1 MKILLLNENPVVSR
15 LVSLSAKKMSYD
27 FEELNAYSENL
38 GNYDVIV
45 VDSDTPAPLKILKE
59 KCDRLIFLAPRNQN
73 VEDIDA
79 QILQKPFL
87 PTDFLNLLNNKDANK
102 HTSIDLPMLSN
113 DENPYADISLDL
125 DNLNL
130 DDLPDENSLDI
141 NSEGM
146 EDLSFDDDA
155 QDDNSNKT
163 LETQNLEH
171 ETIKE
176 QTQEDTQIDLDLT
189 LEDGESEKEDLSQEH
204 TALDTEPSLDELDDK
219 NDEDLEIKEDDK
231 NEEIEKQ
238 ELLDDSKTN
247 TLEMQEE
254 LSESQDDNSNKTLET
269 QNLEHDNLEQET
281 IKEQTQEDT
290 QTDLDLTLEDGES
303 EKEDLSQEH
312 TALDTEP
319 SLDEL
324 DDKNDE
330 DLEIKEDDKNEEI
343 EKQELLDDSKTN
355 TLEMQ
360 EELSESQDDNSNK
373 TLETQNLEHDNLE
386 QETIKEQT
394 QEDTQTD
401 LDLTLEDGESEK
413 EDLSQEH
420 TALDTE
426 PSLDEL
432 DDKND
437 EDLEDNKELQA
448 NISDF
453 DDLPVVEE
461 QEKEMDFDDLPE
473 DAEFLGQAKD
483 NEESEEV
490 LEEFAPVVEEDVQD
504 EMDDFTS
511 NLSTQDQIK
520 EELAQLDELDY
531 GIDSDNS
538 SKVLEDFKDEPILDD
553 KELGTNE
560 EEVVV
565 PNLNISDFDTLKE
578 SDIQEALGEEILE
591 KNEEPIVSDVTKDDN
606 SEEIVNELSQ
616 SIAGAI
622 TSSIK
627 DDTLKAALKGMNMNI
642 NINISFKED

>member
-155 QDDNSNKT
+155 QDDNANKT
-163 LETQNLEH
+163 LETQ
-171 ETIKE
+171 
-176 QTQEDTQIDLDLT
+176 
-189 LEDGESEKEDLSQEH
+189 
-204 TALDTEPSLDELDDK
+204 
-219 NDEDLEIKEDDK
+219 
-231 NEEIEKQ
+231 
-238 ELLDDSKTN
+238 
-247 TLEMQEE
+247 
-254 LSESQDDNSNKTLET
+254 
-269 QNLEHDNLEQET
+269 NLEQET

-360 EELSESQDDNSNK
+360 EELSESQDDNANK

-453 DDLPVVEE
+453 DDLPEVEE

-473 DAEFLGQAKD
+473 DAEFLGQAKY
-483 NEESEEV
+483 NEESEEN

-504 EMDDFTS
+504 EIDDFAS

>member
-171 ETIKE
+171 DNLEQETIKE

-290 QTDLDLTLEDGES
+290 Q
-303 EKEDLSQEH
+303 
-312 TALDTEP
+312 
-319 SLDEL
+319 
-324 DDKNDE
+324 
-330 DLEIKEDDKNEEI
+330 I
-343 EKQELLDDSKTN
+343 
-355 TLEMQ
+355 
-360 EELSESQDDNSNK
+360 
-373 TLETQNLEHDNLE
+373 
-386 QETIKEQT
+386 
-394 QEDTQTD
+394 D

-453 DDLPVVEE
+453 DDLPEVEE

>member
-171 ETIKE
+171 
-176 QTQEDTQIDLDLT
+176 
-189 LEDGESEKEDLSQEH
+189 G
-204 TALDTEPSLDELDDK
+204 
-219 NDEDLEIKEDDK
+219 
-231 NEEIEKQ
+231 
-238 ELLDDSKTN
+238 
-247 TLEMQEE
+247 
-254 LSESQDDNSNKTLET
+254 
-269 QNLEHDNLEQET
+269 NLEQET

-373 TLETQNLEHDNLE
+373 TLETQNLEHGNLE

-591 KNEEPIVSDVTKDDN
+591 KNEEPIVISDVTKDDN

>member
-87 PTDFLNLLNNKDANK
+87 PTDFLNLLNNKDVNK
-102 HTSIDLPMLSN
+102 HAPIDLLMLSN

-141 NSEGM
+141 NSDGM
-146 EDLSFDDDA
+146 EDLSFDDDV
-155 QDDNSNKT
+155 QDDNANET
-163 LETQNLEH
+163 LETQNLED
-171 ETIKE
+171 ENLEQEATKE
-176 QTQEDTQIDLDLT
+176 QTQEDIQTDLDLT
-189 LEDGESEKEDLSQEH
+189 LEDSKNEKEDLSQEH

-219 NDEDLEIKEDDK
+219 NDE
-231 NEEIEKQ
+231 N
-238 ELLDDSKTN
+238 
-247 TLEMQEE
+247 
-254 LSESQDDNSNKTLET
+254 
-269 QNLEHDNLEQET
+269 
-281 IKEQTQEDT
+281 
-290 QTDLDLTLEDGES
+290 
-303 EKEDLSQEH
+303 
-312 TALDTEP
+312 
-319 SLDEL
+319 
-324 DDKNDE
+324 
-330 DLEIKEDDKNEEI
+330 
-343 EKQELLDDSKTN
+343 
-355 TLEMQ
+355 
-360 EELSESQDDNSNK
+360 
-373 TLETQNLEHDNLE
+373 
-386 QETIKEQT
+386 
-394 QEDTQTD
+394 
-401 LDLTLEDGESEK
+401 
-413 EDLSQEH
+413 
-420 TALDTE
+420 
-426 PSLDEL
+426 
-432 DDKND
+432 
-437 EDLEDNKELQA
+437 LEDNKELQA

-565 PNLNISDFDTLKE
+565 PNLNISDFDALKE
-578 SDIQEALGEEILE
+578 SDIQKALGEEILE
-591 KNEEPIVSDVTKDDN
+591 KNEEPIVSDATKDDN

>member
-73 VEDIDA
+73 IDIDA

-87 PTDFLNLLNNKDANK
+87 PTDFLNLLNNKDVNK

-130 DDLPDENSLDI
+130 DDLVDENPLDI

-146 EDLSFDDDA
+146 EDLSFDDNA
-155 QDDNSNKT
+155 NKA
-163 LETQNLEH
+163 LEVQNLEDENLEQ
-171 ETIKE
+171 ETTKE
-176 QTQEDTQIDLDLT
+176 QTQEDAQTDLDLT
-189 LEDGESEKEDLSQEH
+189 LEDGESEKENLSQEH

-219 NDEDLEIKEDDK
+219 ND
-231 NEEIEKQ
+231 
-238 ELLDDSKTN
+238 
-247 TLEMQEE
+247 
-254 LSESQDDNSNKTLET
+254 
-269 QNLEHDNLEQET
+269 
-281 IKEQTQEDT
+281 
-290 QTDLDLTLEDGES
+290 G
-303 EKEDLSQEH
+303 
-312 TALDTEP
+312 
-319 SLDEL
+319 
-324 DDKNDE
+324 
-330 DLEIKEDDKNEEI
+330 
-343 EKQELLDDSKTN
+343 
-355 TLEMQ
+355 
-360 EELSESQDDNSNK
+360 
-373 TLETQNLEHDNLE
+373 
-386 QETIKEQT
+386 
-394 QEDTQTD
+394 
-401 LDLTLEDGESEK
+401 
-413 EDLSQEH
+413 
-420 TALDTE
+420 
-426 PSLDEL
+426 
-432 DDKND
+432 
-437 EDLEDNKELQA
+437 DLEDNKELQA
-448 NISDF
+448 NISGF

-483 NEESEEV
+483 NEESEEN

-504 EMDDFTS
+504 EMDDFIS

-553 KELGTNE
+553 KELGANE

-565 PNLNISDFDTLKE
+565 PNLNISDFDALKE

-591 KNEEPIVSDVTKDDN
+591 KNEEPIVSDATKDDN

>member
-45 VDSDTPAPLKILKE
+45 VDSDTPASLKILKE

-155 QDDNSNKT
+155 QDDNANKT

-171 ETIKE
+171 DNLEQETIKE
-176 QTQEDTQIDLDLT
+176 QTQEDAQTDLDLT

-204 TALDTEPSLDELDDK
+204 TALDTEPSLDEL
-219 NDEDLEIKEDDK
+219 DDK

-290 QTDLDLTLEDGES
+290 Q
-303 EKEDLSQEH
+303 
-312 TALDTEP
+312 
-319 SLDEL
+319 
-324 DDKNDE
+324 
-330 DLEIKEDDKNEEI
+330 I
-343 EKQELLDDSKTN
+343 
-355 TLEMQ
+355 
-360 EELSESQDDNSNK
+360 
-373 TLETQNLEHDNLE
+373 
-386 QETIKEQT
+386 
-394 QEDTQTD
+394 D

-453 DDLPVVEE
+453 DDLPEVEE

-473 DAEFLGQAKD
+473 DAEFLGQAKY
-483 NEESEEV
+483 NEESEEN

-504 EMDDFTS
+504 EIDDFAS

>member
-15 LVSLSAKKMSYD
+15 LISLSAKKMSYD
-27 FEELNAYSENL
+27 FEELNAYNENL
-38 GNYDVIV
+38 SNYDVIV

-59 KCDRLIFLAPRNQN
+59 KCNRLIFLAPRNQN

-87 PTDFLNLLNNKDANK
+87 PTDFLNLLNNKDVNK

-155 QDDNSNKT
+155 QDDNVNKT

-176 QTQEDTQIDLDLT
+176 QTQEDI
-189 LEDGESEKEDLSQEH
+189 
-204 TALDTEPSLDELDDK
+204 
-219 NDEDLEIKEDDK
+219 
-231 NEEIEKQ
+231 
-238 ELLDDSKTN
+238 
-247 TLEMQEE
+247 
-254 LSESQDDNSNKTLET
+254 
-269 QNLEHDNLEQET
+269 
-281 IKEQTQEDT
+281 
-290 QTDLDLTLEDGES
+290 QTDLDLTLEDGE
-303 EKEDLSQEH
+303 
-312 TALDTEP
+312 
-319 SLDEL
+319 
-324 DDKNDE
+324 N
-330 DLEIKEDDKNEEI
+330 
-343 EKQELLDDSKTN
+343 
-355 TLEMQ
+355 
-360 EELSESQDDNSNK
+360 
-373 TLETQNLEHDNLE
+373 
-386 QETIKEQT
+386 
-394 QEDTQTD
+394 
-401 LDLTLEDGESEK
+401 EK

-565 PNLNISDFDTLKE
+565 PNLNISDFDALKE

-591 KNEEPIVSDVTKDDN
+591 KNEEPIVSDATKDDN
-606 SEEIVNELSQ
+606 SKEIVNELSQ

>member
-15 LVSLSAKKMSYD
+15 LISLSAKKMSYD
-27 FEELNAYSENL
+27 FEELNAYNENL
-38 GNYDVIV
+38 SNYDVIV

-59 KCDRLIFLAPRNQN
+59 KCNRLIFLAPRNQN

-87 PTDFLNLLNNKDANK
+87 PTDFLNLLNNKDVNK

-155 QDDNSNKT
+155 QDDNVNKT

-176 QTQEDTQIDLDLT
+176 QTQEDIQTDLDLT
-189 LEDGESEKEDLSQEH
+189 LEDGENEKEDLSQEH

-290 QTDLDLTLEDGES
+290 QTDLDLTLEDGE
-303 EKEDLSQEH
+303 
-312 TALDTEP
+312 
-319 SLDEL
+319 
-324 DDKNDE
+324 N
-330 DLEIKEDDKNEEI
+330 
-343 EKQELLDDSKTN
+343 
-355 TLEMQ
+355 
-360 EELSESQDDNSNK
+360 
-373 TLETQNLEHDNLE
+373 
-386 QETIKEQT
+386 
-394 QEDTQTD
+394 
-401 LDLTLEDGESEK
+401 EK

-565 PNLNISDFDTLKE
+565 PNLNISDFDALKE

-591 KNEEPIVSDVTKDDN
+591 KNEEPIVSDATKDDN
-606 SEEIVNELSQ
+606 SKEIVNELSQ

>member
-73 VEDIDA
+73 VDIDA

-87 PTDFLNLLNNKDANK
+87 PTDFLNLLNNKDTNK
-102 HTSIDLPMLSN
+102 HTSIDLPILSN

-141 NSEGM
+141 NSEGIK
-146 EDLSFDDDA
+146 DLSFDDDA
-155 QDDNSNKT
+155 QNDNANKI
-163 LETQNLEH
+163 LETQNLEDENLEQ
-171 ETIKE
+171 ETTKE
-176 QTQEDTQIDLDLT
+176 QTQEDIQTDLDLT
-189 LEDGESEKEDLSQEH
+189 LEDSKNEKEDLSQEH

-247 TLEMQEE
+247 ALEMQEE
-254 LSESQDDNSNKTLET
+254 LSESQDDNANKALEV
-269 QNLEHDNLEQET
+269 QNLEDENLEQET
-281 IKEQTQEDT
+281 TKEQTQEDI
-290 QTDLDLTLEDGES
+290 QTDLDLTLEDS
-303 EKEDLSQEH
+303 KNEKEDLSQEH

-330 DLEIKEDDKNEEI
+330 DLEIKE
-343 EKQELLDDSKTN
+343 
-355 TLEMQ
+355 
-360 EELSESQDDNSNK
+360 
-373 TLETQNLEHDNLE
+373 
-386 QETIKEQT
+386 
-394 QEDTQTD
+394 
-401 LDLTLEDGESEK
+401 
-413 EDLSQEH
+413 
-420 TALDTE
+420 
-426 PSLDEL
+426 

-483 NEESEEV
+483 NEESEEI

-504 EMDDFTS
+504 EMDDFIS

-565 PNLNISDFDTLKE
+565 PNLNISDFDALKE
-578 SDIQEALGEEILE
+578 SDIQEALGEEIVE
-591 KNEEPIVSDVTKDDN
+591 KNEEPIVSNATKDDN

-616 SIAGAI
+616 SIVGAI

-627 DDTLKAALKGMNMNI
+627 DDTLKAALKGINMNI

>member
-155 QDDNSNKT
+155 QDDNANKTLETQNLEHETIKEQTQEDTQIDLDLTLEDGESEKEDLSQEHTALDTESSLDELDDKNDEDLEIKEDDKNEEIEKQELFDDSKTNTLEMQEELSESQDDNSNKT
-163 LETQNLEH
+163 LETQNLEHDNLEH

-219 NDEDLEIKEDDK
+219 NDEDLE
-231 NEEIEKQ
+231 
-238 ELLDDSKTN
+238 
-247 TLEMQEE
+247 
-254 LSESQDDNSNKTLET
+254 
-269 QNLEHDNLEQET
+269 
-281 IKEQTQEDT
+281 
-290 QTDLDLTLEDGES
+290 
-303 EKEDLSQEH
+303 
-312 TALDTEP
+312 
-319 SLDEL
+319 
-324 DDKNDE
+324 
-330 DLEIKEDDKNEEI
+330 
-343 EKQELLDDSKTN
+343 
-355 TLEMQ
+355 
-360 EELSESQDDNSNK
+360 
-373 TLETQNLEHDNLE
+373 
-386 QETIKEQT
+386 
-394 QEDTQTD
+394 
-401 LDLTLEDGESEK
+401 
-413 EDLSQEH
+413 
-420 TALDTE
+420 
-426 PSLDEL
+426 
-432 DDKND
+432 
-437 EDLEDNKELQA
+437 DNKELQA

-453 DDLPVVEE
+453 DDLPEVEE

-473 DAEFLGQAKD
+473 DAEFLGQAKY
-483 NEESEEV
+483 NEESEEN

-504 EMDDFTS
+504 EIDDFAS

>member
-1 MKILLLNENPVVSR
+1 MMKILLLNENPVVSR

-155 QDDNSNKT
+155 QDDNANKT

-269 QNLEHDNLEQET
+269 QNLEHDNLEHET

-290 QTDLDLTLEDGES
+290 Q
-303 EKEDLSQEH
+303 
-312 TALDTEP
+312 
-319 SLDEL
+319 
-324 DDKNDE
+324 
-330 DLEIKEDDKNEEI
+330 I
-343 EKQELLDDSKTN
+343 
-355 TLEMQ
+355 
-360 EELSESQDDNSNK
+360 
-373 TLETQNLEHDNLE
+373 
-386 QETIKEQT
+386 
-394 QEDTQTD
+394 D

-453 DDLPVVEE
+453 DDLPEVEE

-473 DAEFLGQAKD
+473 DAEFLGQAKY
-483 NEESEEV
+483 NEESEEN
-490 LEEFAPVVEEDVQD
+490 LEEFAPVVEEDIQD
-504 EMDDFTS
+504 EIDDFAS

>member
-155 QDDNSNKT
+155 QDDNANKT

-171 ETIKE
+171 DNLEQETIKE
-176 QTQEDTQIDLDLT
+176 QTQEDTQTDLDLT
-189 LEDGESEKEDLSQEH
+189 LEDSESEKEDLSQEH

-254 LSESQDDNSNKTLET
+254 LSESQDDN
-269 QNLEHDNLEQET
+269 
-281 IKEQTQEDT
+281 
-290 QTDLDLTLEDGES
+290 
-303 EKEDLSQEH
+303 
-312 TALDTEP
+312 A
-319 SLDEL
+319 
-324 DDKNDE
+324 
-330 DLEIKEDDKNEEI
+330 
-343 EKQELLDDSKTN
+343 
-355 TLEMQ
+355 
-360 EELSESQDDNSNK
+360 NK

>member
-155 QDDNSNKT
+155 QDDNANKT

-231 NEEIEKQ
+231 NKEIEK
-238 ELLDDSKTN
+238 
-247 TLEMQEE
+247 QEE
-254 LSESQDDNSNKTLET
+254 LSESQDDNANKTLET
-269 QNLEHDNLEQET
+269 QNLEHENLEQET
-281 IKEQTQEDT
+281 TKEQTQEDI

-303 EKEDLSQEH
+303 EKEDLSQKH

-330 DLEIKEDDKNEEI
+330 DL
-343 EKQELLDDSKTN
+343 
-355 TLEMQ
+355 
-360 EELSESQDDNSNK
+360 
-373 TLETQNLEHDNLE
+373 
-386 QETIKEQT
+386 
-394 QEDTQTD
+394 
-401 LDLTLEDGESEK
+401 G
-413 EDLSQEH
+413 
-420 TALDTE
+420 
-426 PSLDEL
+426 
-432 DDKND
+432 
-437 EDLEDNKELQA
+437 DNKELQA
-448 NISDF
+448 NIS
-453 DDLPVVEE
+453 
-461 QEKEMDFDDLPE
+461 DFDDLPE

-504 EMDDFTS
+504 EIDDFAS

-531 GIDSDNS
+531 GIDSENS

-565 PNLNISDFDTLKE
+565 PNLNISDFDALKE

-591 KNEEPIVSDVTKDDN
+591 KNEEPIASDATKDDN

>member
-73 VEDIDA
+73 VDIDA

-87 PTDFLNLLNNKDANK
+87 PTDFLNLLNNKDTNK
-102 HTSIDLPMLSN
+102 HTSIDLPILSN

-141 NSEGM
+141 NSDGM
-146 EDLSFDDDA
+146 EDLSFDDNA
-155 QDDNSNKT
+155 QDDNANET
-163 LETQNLEH
+163 LETQNLE
-171 ETIKE
+171 
-176 QTQEDTQIDLDLT
+176 
-189 LEDGESEKEDLSQEH
+189 
-204 TALDTEPSLDELDDK
+204 DE
-219 NDEDLEIKEDDK
+219 
-231 NEEIEKQ
+231 
-238 ELLDDSKTN
+238 
-247 TLEMQEE
+247 
-254 LSESQDDNSNKTLET
+254 
-269 QNLEHDNLEQET
+269 NLEQEAT
-281 IKEQTQEDT
+281 KEQIQEDT

-319 SLDEL
+319 SLD
-324 DDKNDE
+324 DKNDE

-343 EKQELLDDSKTN
+343 KKQELLNDSKTN
-355 TLEMQ
+355 VLEMQ
-360 EELSESQDDNSNK
+360 EELSESQDDNANE
-373 TLETQNLEHDNLE
+373 TLETQNLEDENLE
-386 QETIKEQT
+386 QEATKEQI

-461 QEKEMDFDDLPE
+461 QEKEMDFDDIPE

-483 NEESEEV
+483 SEESEEV
-490 LEEFAPVVEEDVQD
+490 LEEFTPIVEEDVQD

-565 PNLNISDFDTLKE
+565 PNLNISDFDALKE

-591 KNEEPIVSDVTKDDN
+591 KNEEPIVSNATKDDN

-616 SIAGAI
+616 SIVGAI

>member
-38 GNYDVIV
+38 GNYDVII

-73 VEDIDA
+73 IDIDA

-87 PTDFLNLLNNKDANK
+87 PTDFLNLLNNKDVNK
-102 HTSIDLPMLSN
+102 YTSIDLPMLSN

-141 NSEGM
+141 NSEGIK
-146 EDLSFDDDA
+146 DLSFDDDA
-155 QDDNSNKT
+155 QNDNANKIS
-163 LETQNLEH
+163 ETQNLED
-171 ETIKE
+171 ENLEQEAIKE
-176 QTQEDTQIDLDLT
+176 QTQEDIQTDLDLT
-189 LEDGESEKEDLSQEH
+189 LEDSKKEKEDLSQEH

-231 NEEIEKQ
+231 NEELEKQ
-238 ELLDDSKTN
+238 ELLDNSKTN

-254 LSESQDDNSNKTLET
+254 LSESQDDNANKTLET
-269 QNLEHDNLEQET
+269 QNLEDENLEQET
-281 IKEQTQEDT
+281 TKEQTQEDT
-290 QTDLDLTLEDGES
+290 QTDLDLTLEDDES
-303 EKEDLSQEH
+303 QKEDLSQEH
-312 TALDTEP
+312 TVLDTE
-319 SLDEL
+319 S
-324 DDKNDE
+324 
-330 DLEIKEDDKNEEI
+330 
-343 EKQELLDDSKTN
+343 
-355 TLEMQ
+355 
-360 EELSESQDDNSNK
+360 
-373 TLETQNLEHDNLE
+373 
-386 QETIKEQT
+386 
-394 QEDTQTD
+394 
-401 LDLTLEDGESEK
+401 
-413 EDLSQEH
+413 
-420 TALDTE
+420 
-426 PSLDEL
+426 SLDEL

-483 NEESEEV
+483 NKESEEI

-565 PNLNISDFDTLKE
+565 PNLNISDFDALKE

-591 KNEEPIVSDVTKDDN
+591 KNEEPIVSDATKDDN

>member
-102 HTSIDLPMLSN
+102 HISIDLPMLSN

-171 ETIKE
+171 DNLEQETIKE

-290 QTDLDLTLEDGES
+290 Q
-303 EKEDLSQEH
+303 
-312 TALDTEP
+312 
-319 SLDEL
+319 
-324 DDKNDE
+324 
-330 DLEIKEDDKNEEI
+330 I
-343 EKQELLDDSKTN
+343 
-355 TLEMQ
+355 
-360 EELSESQDDNSNK
+360 
-373 TLETQNLEHDNLE
+373 
-386 QETIKEQT
+386 
-394 QEDTQTD
+394 D

-453 DDLPVVEE
+453 DDLPEVEE

-473 DAEFLGQAKD
+473 DAEFLGQAKY
-483 NEESEEV
+483 NEESEEN
-490 LEEFAPVVEEDVQD
+490 LEEFAPVVEEDIQD
-504 EMDDFTS
+504 EIDDFAS

>member
-87 PTDFLNLLNNKDANK
+87 PTDFLNLLNNKDVNK
-102 HTSIDLPMLSN
+102 HTPIDLPMLSN

-141 NSEGM
+141 NSDGM

-155 QDDNSNKT
+155 QDDNANIT
-163 LETQNLEH
+163 LETQNLE
-171 ETIKE
+171 
-176 QTQEDTQIDLDLT
+176 
-189 LEDGESEKEDLSQEH
+189 
-204 TALDTEPSLDELDDK
+204 DE
-219 NDEDLEIKEDDK
+219 
-231 NEEIEKQ
+231 
-238 ELLDDSKTN
+238 
-247 TLEMQEE
+247 
-254 LSESQDDNSNKTLET
+254 
-269 QNLEHDNLEQET
+269 NLEQEAT
-281 IKEQTQEDT
+281 KEQTQEDT
-290 QTDLDLTLEDGES
+290 QTDLDLTLEDS
-303 EKEDLSQEH
+303 
-312 TALDTEP
+312 
-319 SLDEL
+319 
-324 DDKNDE
+324 KN
-330 DLEIKEDDKNEEI
+330 
-343 EKQELLDDSKTN
+343 
-355 TLEMQ
+355 
-360 EELSESQDDNSNK
+360 
-373 TLETQNLEHDNLE
+373 
-386 QETIKEQT
+386 
-394 QEDTQTD
+394 
-401 LDLTLEDGESEK
+401 EK

-565 PNLNISDFDTLKE
+565 PNLNISDFDALKE

-591 KNEEPIVSDVTKDDN
+591 KNEEPIASDATKDDN

>member
-73 VEDIDA
+73 VDIDA

-130 DDLPDENSLDI
+130 DDLPNENSLDI

-146 EDLSFDDDA
+146 EDLSFDDDI
-155 QDDNSNKT
+155 QDDNTNRT
-163 LETQNLEH
+163 LEIQNLED
-171 ETIKE
+171 ENLGQEVTKE
-176 QTQEDTQIDLDLT
+176 QIQEDTQTDLDLI
-189 LEDGESEKEDLSQEH
+189 LEDGESEKEDLNQEH
-204 TALDTEPSLDELDDK
+204 TVLDTES
-219 NDEDLEIKEDDK
+219 
-231 NEEIEKQ
+231 
-238 ELLDDSKTN
+238 
-247 TLEMQEE
+247 
-254 LSESQDDNSNKTLET
+254 
-269 QNLEHDNLEQET
+269 
-281 IKEQTQEDT
+281 
-290 QTDLDLTLEDGES
+290 
-303 EKEDLSQEH
+303 
-312 TALDTEP
+312 
-319 SLDEL
+319 
-324 DDKNDE
+324 
-330 DLEIKEDDKNEEI
+330 
-343 EKQELLDDSKTN
+343 
-355 TLEMQ
+355 
-360 EELSESQDDNSNK
+360 
-373 TLETQNLEHDNLE
+373 
-386 QETIKEQT
+386 
-394 QEDTQTD
+394 
-401 LDLTLEDGESEK
+401 
-413 EDLSQEH
+413 
-420 TALDTE
+420 
-426 PSLDEL
+426 SLDEL

-461 QEKEMDFDDLPE
+461 QEKEMDFDDIPE

-483 NEESEEV
+483 NEESEEI

-504 EMDDFTS
+504 KMDDFTS
-511 NLSTQDQIK
+511 NLSTQDQIR

-538 SKVLEDFKDEPILDD
+538 SKVLEDFKDESILDD

-565 PNLNISDFDTLKE
+565 PNLNISDFDALKE
-578 SDIQEALGEEILE
+578 SDIQEALGEEIVE
-591 KNEEPIVSDVTKDDN
+591 KNEEPIVSNAAKDDN

>member
-171 ETIKE
+171 DNLEQETIKE
-176 QTQEDTQIDLDLT
+176 QTQEDTPIDLDLT

-204 TALDTEPSLDELDDK
+204 TALDTEPSLDEL
-219 NDEDLEIKEDDK
+219 DDK

-290 QTDLDLTLEDGES
+290 
-303 EKEDLSQEH
+303 
-312 TALDTEP
+312 P
-319 SLDEL
+319 
-324 DDKNDE
+324 
-330 DLEIKEDDKNEEI
+330 I
-343 EKQELLDDSKTN
+343 
-355 TLEMQ
+355 
-360 EELSESQDDNSNK
+360 
-373 TLETQNLEHDNLE
+373 
-386 QETIKEQT
+386 
-394 QEDTQTD
+394 D

-453 DDLPVVEE
+453 DDLPEVEE

-473 DAEFLGQAKD
+473 DAEFLGQAKY
-483 NEESEEV
+483 NEESEEN

-504 EMDDFTS
+504 EIDDFAS

-538 SKVLEDFKDEPILDD
+538 SKVLEDFKDEPNLDD

>member
-155 QDDNSNKT
+155 QDDNASKT
-163 LETQNLEH
+163 LETQ
-171 ETIKE
+171 
-176 QTQEDTQIDLDLT
+176 
-189 LEDGESEKEDLSQEH
+189 
-204 TALDTEPSLDELDDK
+204 
-219 NDEDLEIKEDDK
+219 
-231 NEEIEKQ
+231 
-238 ELLDDSKTN
+238 
-247 TLEMQEE
+247 
-254 LSESQDDNSNKTLET
+254 
-269 QNLEHDNLEQET
+269 NLEQET

-394 QEDTQTD
+394 QEDTQID

-453 DDLPVVEE
+453 DDLPEVEE

-473 DAEFLGQAKD
+473 DAEFLGQAKY
-483 NEESEEV
+483 NEESEEN
-490 LEEFAPVVEEDVQD
+490 LEEFAPVVEEDIQD
-504 EMDDFTS
+504 EIDDFAS

>member
-155 QDDNSNKT
+155 QDDNANKT

-269 QNLEHDNLEQET
+269 QNLEHDNLEQE
-281 IKEQTQEDT
+281 
-290 QTDLDLTLEDGES
+290 
-303 EKEDLSQEH
+303 
-312 TALDTEP
+312 A
-319 SLDEL
+319 
-324 DDKNDE
+324 
-330 DLEIKEDDKNEEI
+330 
-343 EKQELLDDSKTN
+343 
-355 TLEMQ
+355 
-360 EELSESQDDNSNK
+360 
-373 TLETQNLEHDNLE
+373 
-386 QETIKEQT
+386 IKEQT

-473 DAEFLGQAKD
+473 DAEFLGQAKY
-483 NEESEEV
+483 NEESEEN

-504 EMDDFTS
+504 EIDDFAS

-531 GIDSDNS
+531 GIDSENS

-565 PNLNISDFDTLKE
+565 PNLNISDFDALKE

-591 KNEEPIVSDVTKDDN
+591 KNEEPIASDATKDDN

>member
-15 LVSLSAKKMSYD
+15 LVSLSTKKMSYD

-59 KCDRLIFLAPRNQN
+59 KCYRLIFLAPRNQN

-155 QDDNSNKT
+155 QDDNANKT

-219 NDEDLEIKEDDK
+219 NDEDLE
-231 NEEIEKQ
+231 
-238 ELLDDSKTN
+238 
-247 TLEMQEE
+247 
-254 LSESQDDNSNKTLET
+254 
-269 QNLEHDNLEQET
+269 
-281 IKEQTQEDT
+281 
-290 QTDLDLTLEDGES
+290 
-303 EKEDLSQEH
+303 
-312 TALDTEP
+312 
-319 SLDEL
+319 
-324 DDKNDE
+324 
-330 DLEIKEDDKNEEI
+330 
-343 EKQELLDDSKTN
+343 
-355 TLEMQ
+355 
-360 EELSESQDDNSNK
+360 
-373 TLETQNLEHDNLE
+373 
-386 QETIKEQT
+386 
-394 QEDTQTD
+394 
-401 LDLTLEDGESEK
+401 
-413 EDLSQEH
+413 
-420 TALDTE
+420 
-426 PSLDEL
+426 
-432 DDKND
+432 
-437 EDLEDNKELQA
+437 DNKELQA

-453 DDLPVVEE
+453 DDLPEVEE

-473 DAEFLGQAKD
+473 DAEFLGQAKY
-483 NEESEEV
+483 NEESEEN
-490 LEEFAPVVEEDVQD
+490 LEEFAPVVEEDIQD
-504 EMDDFTS
+504 EIDDFAS

>member
-155 QDDNSNKT
+155 QDDNANKT

-171 ETIKE
+171 DNLEQETIKE

-204 TALDTEPSLDELDDK
+204 TALD
-219 NDEDLEIKEDDK
+219 
-231 NEEIEKQ
+231 
-238 ELLDDSKTN
+238 
-247 TLEMQEE
+247 
-254 LSESQDDNSNKTLET
+254 
-269 QNLEHDNLEQET
+269 
-281 IKEQTQEDT
+281 
-290 QTDLDLTLEDGES
+290 
-303 EKEDLSQEH
+303 
-312 TALDTEP
+312 A
-319 SLDEL
+319 
-324 DDKNDE
+324 
-330 DLEIKEDDKNEEI
+330 
-343 EKQELLDDSKTN
+343 
-355 TLEMQ
+355 
-360 EELSESQDDNSNK
+360 
-373 TLETQNLEHDNLE
+373 
-386 QETIKEQT
+386 
-394 QEDTQTD
+394 
-401 LDLTLEDGESEK
+401 
-413 EDLSQEH
+413 
-420 TALDTE
+420 E

-453 DDLPVVEE
+453 DDLPEVEE

-490 LEEFAPVVEEDVQD
+490 LEEFTPVVEEDVQD

>member
-59 KCDRLIFLAPRNQN
+59 KCDRLIFLTPRNQN

-87 PTDFLNLLNNKDANK
+87 PTDFLNLLNNKDVNK
-102 HTSIDLPMLSN
+102 HTPIDLPMLSN

-155 QDDNSNKT
+155 QDDNANKT

-171 ETIKE
+171 ENLEQETTKE
-176 QTQEDTQIDLDLT
+176 QTQEDIQTDLDLT
-189 LEDGESEKEDLSQEH
+189 LEDGESEKEDLSQKH

-219 NDEDLEIKEDDK
+219 NDEDL
-231 NEEIEKQ
+231 
-238 ELLDDSKTN
+238 
-247 TLEMQEE
+247 
-254 LSESQDDNSNKTLET
+254 
-269 QNLEHDNLEQET
+269 
-281 IKEQTQEDT
+281 
-290 QTDLDLTLEDGES
+290 G
-303 EKEDLSQEH
+303 
-312 TALDTEP
+312 
-319 SLDEL
+319 
-324 DDKNDE
+324 
-330 DLEIKEDDKNEEI
+330 
-343 EKQELLDDSKTN
+343 
-355 TLEMQ
+355 
-360 EELSESQDDNSNK
+360 
-373 TLETQNLEHDNLE
+373 
-386 QETIKEQT
+386 
-394 QEDTQTD
+394 
-401 LDLTLEDGESEK
+401 
-413 EDLSQEH
+413 
-420 TALDTE
+420 
-426 PSLDEL
+426 
-432 DDKND
+432 
-437 EDLEDNKELQA
+437 DNKELQA

-531 GIDSDNS
+531 GIDSENS

-565 PNLNISDFDTLKE
+565 QNLNISDFDALKE

-591 KNEEPIVSDVTKDDN
+591 KNEEPIASDATKDDN

>member
-73 VEDIDA
+73 IDIDA

-87 PTDFLNLLNNKDANK
+87 PTDFLNLLNNKDVNK

-113 DENPYADISLDL
+113 DENSYADISLDL

-130 DDLPDENSLDI
+130 DDLPDENPLDI
-141 NSEGM
+141 ISEGM

-155 QDDNSNKT
+155 NKA
-163 LETQNLEH
+163 LEVQNLE
-171 ETIKE
+171 
-176 QTQEDTQIDLDLT
+176 
-189 LEDGESEKEDLSQEH
+189 
-204 TALDTEPSLDELDDK
+204 DE
-219 NDEDLEIKEDDK
+219 
-231 NEEIEKQ
+231 
-238 ELLDDSKTN
+238 
-247 TLEMQEE
+247 
-254 LSESQDDNSNKTLET
+254 
-269 QNLEHDNLEQET
+269 NLEQET
-281 IKEQTQEDT
+281 TKEQTQEDT

-312 TALDTEP
+312 TALNTEP

-324 DDKNDE
+324 DDKND
-330 DLEIKEDDKNEEI
+330 
-343 EKQELLDDSKTN
+343 
-355 TLEMQ
+355 
-360 EELSESQDDNSNK
+360 
-373 TLETQNLEHDNLE
+373 
-386 QETIKEQT
+386 
-394 QEDTQTD
+394 
-401 LDLTLEDGESEK
+401 G
-413 EDLSQEH
+413 
-420 TALDTE
+420 
-426 PSLDEL
+426 
-432 DDKND
+432 
-437 EDLEDNKELQA
+437 DLEDNKELQA

-453 DDLPVVEE
+453 NDLPEVEE
-461 QEKEMDFDDLPE
+461 QEKEMDFNDLPE
-473 DAEFLGQAKD
+473 DAEFLGQAKN
-483 NEESEEV
+483 NEESEEN

-504 EMDDFTS
+504 EMDDFIS

-553 KELGTNE
+553 KDLGTNE

-565 PNLNISDFDTLKE
+565 PNLNISDFDALKE

-591 KNEEPIVSDVTKDDN
+591 KNEEPIVSDATKDDN

>member
-155 QDDNSNKT
+155 QDDNANKT
-163 LETQNLEH
+163 LETQNLEQ

-290 QTDLDLTLEDGES
+290 Q
-303 EKEDLSQEH
+303 
-312 TALDTEP
+312 
-319 SLDEL
+319 
-324 DDKNDE
+324 
-330 DLEIKEDDKNEEI
+330 I
-343 EKQELLDDSKTN
+343 
-355 TLEMQ
+355 
-360 EELSESQDDNSNK
+360 
-373 TLETQNLEHDNLE
+373 
-386 QETIKEQT
+386 
-394 QEDTQTD
+394 D

-490 LEEFAPVVEEDVQD
+490 LEEFTPVVEEDVQD

>member
-1 MKILLLNENPVVSR
+1 MMKILLLNENPVVSR

-176 QTQEDTQIDLDLT
+176 QTQEDTQI
-189 LEDGESEKEDLSQEH
+189 
-204 TALDTEPSLDELDDK
+204 
-219 NDEDLEIKEDDK
+219 
-231 NEEIEKQ
+231 
-238 ELLDDSKTN
+238 
-247 TLEMQEE
+247 
-254 LSESQDDNSNKTLET
+254 
-269 QNLEHDNLEQET
+269 
-281 IKEQTQEDT
+281 
-290 QTDLDLTLEDGES
+290 
-303 EKEDLSQEH
+303 
-312 TALDTEP
+312 
-319 SLDEL
+319 
-324 DDKNDE
+324 
-330 DLEIKEDDKNEEI
+330 
-343 EKQELLDDSKTN
+343 
-355 TLEMQ
+355 
-360 EELSESQDDNSNK
+360 
-373 TLETQNLEHDNLE
+373 
-386 QETIKEQT
+386 
-394 QEDTQTD
+394 D

>member
-155 QDDNSNKT
+155 QDDNANKT

-290 QTDLDLTLEDGES
+290 Q
-303 EKEDLSQEH
+303 
-312 TALDTEP
+312 
-319 SLDEL
+319 
-324 DDKNDE
+324 
-330 DLEIKEDDKNEEI
+330 I
-343 EKQELLDDSKTN
+343 
-355 TLEMQ
+355 
-360 EELSESQDDNSNK
+360 
-373 TLETQNLEHDNLE
+373 
-386 QETIKEQT
+386 
-394 QEDTQTD
+394 D

-453 DDLPVVEE
+453 DDFPEVEE

-473 DAEFLGQAKD
+473 DAEFLGQAKY
-483 NEESEEV
+483 NEESEEN
-490 LEEFAPVVEEDVQD
+490 LEEFAPVVEEDIQD
-504 EMDDFTS
+504 EIDDFAS

-538 SKVLEDFKDEPILDD
+538 NKVLEDFKDEPILDD

>member
-87 PTDFLNLLNNKDANK
+87 PTDFLNLLNNKDTNK
-102 HTSIDLPMLSN
+102 HASIDLPMLSN

-141 NSEGM
+141 NSDGM

-155 QDDNSNKT
+155 QDDNANET
-163 LETQNLEH
+163 LETQNLED
-171 ETIKE
+171 ENLEQEATKE
-176 QTQEDTQIDLDLT
+176 QTQEDIQTDLDLT
-189 LEDGESEKEDLSQEH
+189 LEDGGSEKEDLSQEH

-231 NEEIEKQ
+231 NEEIKKQ
-238 ELLDDSKTN
+238 ELLNDSKAN

-254 LSESQDDNSNKTLET
+254 LNESQDDNANETLET
-269 QNLEHDNLEQET
+269 QNLEDENLEQET
-281 IKEQTQEDT
+281 TKEQNQEDI
-290 QTDLDLTLEDGES
+290 QTDLDLTLEDG
-303 EKEDLSQEH
+303 
-312 TALDTEP
+312 
-319 SLDEL
+319 
-324 DDKNDE
+324 
-330 DLEIKEDDKNEEI
+330 
-343 EKQELLDDSKTN
+343 
-355 TLEMQ
+355 
-360 EELSESQDDNSNK
+360 
-373 TLETQNLEHDNLE
+373 
-386 QETIKEQT
+386 
-394 QEDTQTD
+394 
-401 LDLTLEDGESEK
+401 GSEK

-461 QEKEMDFDDLPE
+461 QEKEMDFDDIPE

-483 NEESEEV
+483 NEESEEN

-504 EMDDFTS
+504 EMDDFIS

-553 KELGTNE
+553 TELGTNE

-565 PNLNISDFDTLKE
+565 PNLNISDFDALKE
-578 SDIQEALGEEILE
+578 SDIQEALGEEIVE
-591 KNEEPIVSDVTKDDN
+591 KNEEPIVSNATKDDN

-616 SIAGAI
+616 SIVGAI

>member
-87 PTDFLNLLNNKDANK
+87 PTDFLNLLNNKDTNK

-141 NSEGM
+141 NSDGM

-155 QDDNSNKT
+155 QDDNANET
-163 LETQNLEH
+163 LETQNLEDENLEQ
-171 ETIKE
+171 ETTKE
-176 QTQEDTQIDLDLT
+176 QNQEDIQTDLDLT
-189 LEDGESEKEDLSQEH
+189 LEDSKSEKEDLSQEH

-231 NEEIEKQ
+231 NEEIKKQ
-238 ELLDDSKTN
+238 ELLNDSKAN

-254 LSESQDDNSNKTLET
+254 LNESQDDNANETLET
-269 QNLEHDNLEQET
+269 QNLEDENLEQET
-281 IKEQTQEDT
+281 TKEQNQEDI
-290 QTDLDLTLEDGES
+290 QTDLDLTLED
-303 EKEDLSQEH
+303 
-312 TALDTEP
+312 
-319 SLDEL
+319 
-324 DDKNDE
+324 
-330 DLEIKEDDKNEEI
+330 
-343 EKQELLDDSKTN
+343 SK
-355 TLEMQ
+355 
-360 EELSESQDDNSNK
+360 
-373 TLETQNLEHDNLE
+373 
-386 QETIKEQT
+386 
-394 QEDTQTD
+394 
-401 LDLTLEDGESEK
+401 SEK

-461 QEKEMDFDDLPE
+461 QEKEMDFDDIPE

-504 EMDDFTS
+504 EMDDFIS

-531 GIDSDNS
+531 GIDSDNNS

-553 KELGTNE
+553 TELGTNE

-565 PNLNISDFDTLKE
+565 PNLNISDFDALKE

-591 KNEEPIVSDVTKDDN
+591 KNEEPIVSNATKDDN

-616 SIAGAI
+616 SIVGAI

>member
-155 QDDNSNKT
+155 QDDN
-163 LETQNLEH
+163 
-171 ETIKE
+171 
-176 QTQEDTQIDLDLT
+176 
-189 LEDGESEKEDLSQEH
+189 
-204 TALDTEPSLDELDDK
+204 A
-219 NDEDLEIKEDDK
+219 
-231 NEEIEKQ
+231 
-238 ELLDDSKTN
+238 
-247 TLEMQEE
+247 
-254 LSESQDDNSNKTLET
+254 NKTLET
-269 QNLEHDNLEQET
+269 QNLEHDNLEQE
-281 IKEQTQEDT
+281 
-290 QTDLDLTLEDGES
+290 
-303 EKEDLSQEH
+303 
-312 TALDTEP
+312 A
-319 SLDEL
+319 
-324 DDKNDE
+324 
-330 DLEIKEDDKNEEI
+330 
-343 EKQELLDDSKTN
+343 
-355 TLEMQ
+355 
-360 EELSESQDDNSNK
+360 
-373 TLETQNLEHDNLE
+373 
-386 QETIKEQT
+386 IKEQT

-453 DDLPVVEE
+453 DDLPEVEE

-473 DAEFLGQAKD
+473 DAEFLGQAKY
-483 NEESEEV
+483 NEESEEN

-504 EMDDFTS
+504 EIDDFAS

-531 GIDSDNS
+531 GIDSENS

-565 PNLNISDFDTLKE
+565 PNLNISDFDALKE

-591 KNEEPIVSDVTKDDN
+591 KNEEPIASDATKDDN

>member
-73 VEDIDA
+73 VDIDA

-87 PTDFLNLLNNKDANK
+87 PTDFLNLLNNKDTNK
-102 HTSIDLPMLSN
+102 HTSIDLPILSN

-141 NSEGM
+141 NSEGGK
-146 EDLSFDDDA
+146 DLSFDDDA
-155 QDDNSNKT
+155 QNDNANET
-163 LETQNLEH
+163 LETQNLED
-171 ETIKE
+171 ENLEQEATKE
-176 QTQEDTQIDLDLT
+176 QIQEDTQTDLDLT
-189 LEDGESEKEDLSQEH
+189 LEDSKSEKEDLSQEH

-231 NEEIEKQ
+231 NEEIKKQ
-238 ELLDDSKTN
+238 ELLNDSKTN
-247 TLEMQEE
+247 ALEMQEE
-254 LSESQDDNSNKTLET
+254 LSESQDDNANETLET
-269 QNLEHDNLEQET
+269 QNLEDENLEQEAT
-281 IKEQTQEDT
+281 KEQIQEDT

-319 SLDEL
+319 SLD
-324 DDKNDE
+324 
-330 DLEIKEDDKNEEI
+330 
-343 EKQELLDDSKTN
+343 
-355 TLEMQ
+355 
-360 EELSESQDDNSNK
+360 
-373 TLETQNLEHDNLE
+373 
-386 QETIKEQT
+386 
-394 QEDTQTD
+394 
-401 LDLTLEDGESEK
+401 G
-413 EDLSQEH
+413 
-420 TALDTE
+420 
-426 PSLDEL
+426 L

-483 NEESEEV
+483 SEESEEV

-565 PNLNISDFDTLKE
+565 PNLNISDFDALKE

-591 KNEEPIVSDVTKDDN
+591 KNEEPIVSNATKDDN

-616 SIAGAI
+616 SIVGAI

>member
-59 KCDRLIFLAPRNQN
+59 KCDRLIFLALRNQN

-171 ETIKE
+171 DNLEQETIKE
-176 QTQEDTQIDLDLT
+176 QTQEDTPIDLDLT

-204 TALDTEPSLDELDDK
+204 TALDTEPSLDEL
-219 NDEDLEIKEDDK
+219 DDK

-290 QTDLDLTLEDGES
+290 Q
-303 EKEDLSQEH
+303 
-312 TALDTEP
+312 
-319 SLDEL
+319 
-324 DDKNDE
+324 
-330 DLEIKEDDKNEEI
+330 I
-343 EKQELLDDSKTN
+343 
-355 TLEMQ
+355 
-360 EELSESQDDNSNK
+360 
-373 TLETQNLEHDNLE
+373 
-386 QETIKEQT
+386 
-394 QEDTQTD
+394 D

-453 DDLPVVEE
+453 DDLPEVEE

-473 DAEFLGQAKD
+473 DAEFLGQAKY
-483 NEESEEV
+483 NEESEEN

-504 EMDDFTS
+504 EIDDFAS

>member
-155 QDDNSNKT
+155 QDDNANKT

-171 ETIKE
+171 DNLEQETIKE
-176 QTQEDTQIDLDLT
+176 QIQEDTQTDLDLT
-189 LEDGESEKEDLSQEH
+189 LEDDESEKEDLSQEH

-269 QNLEHDNLEQET
+269 QNLEHDNLEHET

-290 QTDLDLTLEDGES
+290 Q
-303 EKEDLSQEH
+303 
-312 TALDTEP
+312 
-319 SLDEL
+319 
-324 DDKNDE
+324 
-330 DLEIKEDDKNEEI
+330 I
-343 EKQELLDDSKTN
+343 
-355 TLEMQ
+355 
-360 EELSESQDDNSNK
+360 
-373 TLETQNLEHDNLE
+373 
-386 QETIKEQT
+386 
-394 QEDTQTD
+394 D

-453 DDLPVVEE
+453 DDLPEVEE

-473 DAEFLGQAKD
+473 DAEFLGQAKY
-483 NEESEEV
+483 NEESEEN

-504 EMDDFTS
+504 EMDDFAS

>member
-73 VEDIDA
+73 VDIDA

-87 PTDFLNLLNNKDANK
+87 PTDFLNLLNNKDTNK
-102 HTSIDLPMLSN
+102 HTSIDLPILSN

-141 NSEGM
+141 NSEGIK
-146 EDLSFDDDA
+146 DLSFDDDA
-155 QDDNSNKT
+155 QNDNANKI
-163 LETQNLEH
+163 LETQNLED
-171 ETIKE
+171 ENLEQEATKE
-176 QTQEDTQIDLDLT
+176 QTQEDI
-189 LEDGESEKEDLSQEH
+189 
-204 TALDTEPSLDELDDK
+204 
-219 NDEDLEIKEDDK
+219 
-231 NEEIEKQ
+231 
-238 ELLDDSKTN
+238 
-247 TLEMQEE
+247 
-254 LSESQDDNSNKTLET
+254 
-269 QNLEHDNLEQET
+269 
-281 IKEQTQEDT
+281 
-290 QTDLDLTLEDGES
+290 QTDLDLTLEDS
-303 EKEDLSQEH
+303 
-312 TALDTEP
+312 
-319 SLDEL
+319 
-324 DDKNDE
+324 KN
-330 DLEIKEDDKNEEI
+330 
-343 EKQELLDDSKTN
+343 
-355 TLEMQ
+355 
-360 EELSESQDDNSNK
+360 
-373 TLETQNLEHDNLE
+373 
-386 QETIKEQT
+386 
-394 QEDTQTD
+394 
-401 LDLTLEDGESEK
+401 EK

-483 NEESEEV
+483 NEESEEI

-504 EMDDFTS
+504 EMDDFIS

-565 PNLNISDFDTLKE
+565 PNLNISDFDALKE
-578 SDIQEALGEEILE
+578 SDIQEALGEEIVE
-591 KNEEPIVSDVTKDDN
+591 KNEEPIVSNATKDDN

-616 SIAGAI
+616 SIVGAI

-627 DDTLKAALKGMNMNI
+627 DDTLKAALKGINMNI

>member
-155 QDDNSNKT
+155 QDDN
-163 LETQNLEH
+163 
-171 ETIKE
+171 
-176 QTQEDTQIDLDLT
+176 
-189 LEDGESEKEDLSQEH
+189 
-204 TALDTEPSLDELDDK
+204 A
-219 NDEDLEIKEDDK
+219 
-231 NEEIEKQ
+231 
-238 ELLDDSKTN
+238 
-247 TLEMQEE
+247 
-254 LSESQDDNSNKTLET
+254 NKTLET
-269 QNLEHDNLEQET
+269 QNLEHDNLEQEA

-290 QTDLDLTLEDGES
+290 Q
-303 EKEDLSQEH
+303 
-312 TALDTEP
+312 
-319 SLDEL
+319 
-324 DDKNDE
+324 
-330 DLEIKEDDKNEEI
+330 I
-343 EKQELLDDSKTN
+343 
-355 TLEMQ
+355 
-360 EELSESQDDNSNK
+360 
-373 TLETQNLEHDNLE
+373 
-386 QETIKEQT
+386 
-394 QEDTQTD
+394 D

-453 DDLPVVEE
+453 DDLPEVEE

-473 DAEFLGQAKD
+473 DAEFLGQAKY
-483 NEESEEV
+483 NEESEEN

-504 EMDDFTS
+504 EIDDFAS